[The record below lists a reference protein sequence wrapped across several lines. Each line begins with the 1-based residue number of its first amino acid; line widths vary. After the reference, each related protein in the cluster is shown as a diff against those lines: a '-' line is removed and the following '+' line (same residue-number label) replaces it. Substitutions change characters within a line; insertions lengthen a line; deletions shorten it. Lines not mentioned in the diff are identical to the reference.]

1 MLKNTHTNIF
11 ILFCVTLEKTI
22 AFLCEHLFYFTC
34 WANQCTF
41 IANAGHAQRE
51 TINIPEG
58 HRHEHSTP
66 KRHRNSMFSELD
78 RYIGT
83 YSYHINKST
92 HTYVKKRGLG
102 FPNLHKIININC
114 IVLKEFLLVCRI
126 LQLLLPNIDA
136 QCTAYARLRKSKA
149 TNHTRLSGLA
159 IHIQSK
165 VLIKRI
171 IKFKYIYS
179 QLQIAV

>member
-1 MLKNTHTNIF
+1 MFKYVKKHSYEYLYI
-11 ILFCVTLEKTI
+11 ILCNLEKTNI
-22 AFLCEHLFYFTC
+22 YFISHVGPISALSLQT
-34 WANQCTF
+34 
-41 IANAGHAQRE
+41 AGHAQRE
-51 TINIPEG
+51 AINTPEG
-58 HRHEHSTP
+58 HRPEHSTP

-78 RYIGT
+78 RYKGT
-83 YSYHINKST
+83 YSYHITKSM

-159 IHIQSK
+159 IHI
-165 VLIKRI
+165 
-171 IKFKYIYS
+171 
-179 QLQIAV
+179 